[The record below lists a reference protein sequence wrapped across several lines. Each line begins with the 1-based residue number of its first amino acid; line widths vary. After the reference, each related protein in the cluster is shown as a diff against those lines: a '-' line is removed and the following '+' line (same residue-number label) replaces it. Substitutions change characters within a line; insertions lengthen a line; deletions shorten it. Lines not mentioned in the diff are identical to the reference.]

1 GKQTTDGFDYAGP
14 LTEAVQLGNVAALVP
29 GTPLQWDSA
38 AMQLTGAKDVERL
51 LTKQY
56 RKGFEVIAAK

>member
-1 GKQTTDGFDYAGP
+1 
-14 LTEAVQLGNVAALVP
+14 LVP

-38 AMQLTGAKDVERL
+38 SMQLTGAKDVERL
-51 LTKQY
+51 LTKKY

>member
-1 GKQTTDGFDYAGP
+1 
-14 LTEAVQLGNVAALVP
+14 
-29 GTPLQWDSA
+29 
-38 AMQLTGAKDVERL
+38 MQLTGAKDVERL

>member
-1 GKQTTDGFDYAGP
+1 
-14 LTEAVQLGNVAALVP
+14 LN
-29 GTPLQWDSA
+29 
-38 AMQLTGAKDVERL
+38 GAKDVERL